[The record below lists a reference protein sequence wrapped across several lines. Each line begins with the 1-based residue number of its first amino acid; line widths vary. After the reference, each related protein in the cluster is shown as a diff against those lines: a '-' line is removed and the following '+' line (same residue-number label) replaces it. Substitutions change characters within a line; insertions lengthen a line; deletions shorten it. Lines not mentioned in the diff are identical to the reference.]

1 MPSPF
6 PDLRLSSPDFTPKT
20 VPCVSLIGM
29 AGAGKST
36 LGRAL
41 AERLG
46 WALVDT
52 DRLMEAH
59 WGGSL
64 QALLDRFG
72 LENFLRAEEDV
83 VAKLWLWRTVV
94 ATGGSVIYGPSAVR
108 RLRELGPV
116 VYLRVTVGTVC
127 ERVRDAQGRGL
138 ARRPGQSLEEL
149 YAEREPLYRE
159 AADLILEMDDCS
171 VDMALERLCPWL
183 ENRLQAGLHPAG
195 S

>member
-1 MPSPF
+1 MPTPY
-6 PDLRLSSPDFTPKT
+6 PDLRQTSPDLAPRT
-20 VPCVSLIGM
+20 VPCLSLIGM

-41 AERLG
+41 AEDMG

-59 WGGSL
+59 WGAPL

-72 LENFLRAEEDV
+72 LEGFLRAEEDV

-94 ATGGSVIYGPSAVR
+94 ATGGSVVYGPRAVR

-116 VYLRVTVGTVC
+116 VYLRVGVDTIRD
-127 ERVRDAQGRGL
+127 RVRDARGRGL
-138 ARRPGQSLEEL
+138 ARKPDQTLEQL
-149 YAEREPLYRE
+149 YDEREPLYRA
-159 AADLILEMDDCS
+159 AADLTLDMDDCS
-171 VDMALERLCPWL
+171 IHNALERLRPWL
-183 ENRLQAGLHPAG
+183 ADQLNNLQRRT
-195 S
+195 

>member
-6 PDLRLSSPDFTPKT
+6 PDLRLSNPDYAPKT

-59 WGGSL
+59 WGAPL
-64 QALLDRFG
+64 QHLLDRFG
-72 LENFLRAEEDV
+72 LEGFLRAEEDV

-94 ATGGSVIYGPSAVR
+94 ATGGSVVYGPRAVR

-116 VYLRVTVGTVC
+116 IYLRVEVGTIC
-127 ERVRDAQGRGL
+127 ERVRDARGRGL

-159 AADLILEMDDCS
+159 AADLVLDMDDCS
-171 VDMALERLCPWL
+171 VDSALDRLCSWL
-183 ENRLQAGLHPAG
+183 QEQLSFKSP
-195 S
+195 

>member
-6 PDLRLSSPDFTPKT
+6 PDLRLSHPDCAPKT
-20 VPCVSLIGM
+20 VPCVSLVGM

-59 WGGSL
+59 WGASL
-64 QALLDRFG
+64 QTLLDSFG
-72 LENFLRAEEDV
+72 LEGFLQAEEVV

-94 ATGGSVIYGPSAVR
+94 ATGGSVVYGPRAVR

-116 VYLRVTVGTVC
+116 VYLRVEVDTIC
-127 ERVRDAQGRGL
+127 ERVQDARGRGL

-149 YAEREPLYRE
+149 YAEREPLYRQ
-159 AADLILEMDDCS
+159 AADLILDMDDCS
-171 VDMALERLCPWL
+171 VERALERLYPWL
-183 ENRLQAGLHPAG
+183 ENRLLSA
-195 S
+195 SS

>member
-1 MPSPF
+1 MPIPY
-6 PDLRLSSPDFTPKT
+6 PDLRKTSPDLAPRT

-41 AERLG
+41 AQDLG

-59 WGGSL
+59 WGAPL
-64 QALLDRFG
+64 QTLLDRFG
-72 LENFLRAEEDV
+72 LDGFLRAEEDV

-94 ATGGSVIYGPSAVR
+94 ATGGSVVYGPRAVG

-116 VYLRVTVGTVC
+116 VYLRVGVGTVC
-127 ERVRDAQGRGL
+127 DRVRDARGRGL
-138 ARRPGQSLEEL
+138 ARRPGQSLEQL
-149 YAEREPLYRE
+149 YAEREPLYQA
-159 AADLILEMDDCS
+159 AADLALDMDDCS
-171 VDMALERLCPWL
+171 ISNALERLRPWL
-183 ENRLQAGLHPAG
+183 QDQLKKTSGQT
-195 S
+195 

>member
-1 MPSPF
+1 MPY
-6 PDLRLSSPDFTPKT
+6 PDLRQTSPDLAPRT

-41 AERLG
+41 AQDLG

-59 WGGSL
+59 WGAPL

-72 LENFLRAEEDV
+72 LEDFLRVEEDV

-94 ATGGSVIYGPSAVR
+94 ATGGSVVYGPRAVQ
-108 RLRELGPV
+108 RLRELGLV
-116 VYLRVTVGTVC
+116 VYLRVGVGTVC
-127 ERVRDAQGRGL
+127 ERVQDARGRGL
-138 ARRPGQSLEEL
+138 ARRPEQTLEQL
-149 YAEREPLYRE
+149 YAEREPLYQA
-159 AADLILEMDDCS
+159 AADMTLEMDDCS
-171 VDMALERLCPWL
+171 IDTALERLRPWL
-183 ENRLQAGLHPAG
+183 QKQLPSATPLDRT
-195 S
+195 

>member
-1 MPSPF
+1 MPIPY
-6 PDLRLSSPDFTPKT
+6 PDLRQTSPDLAPRT

-41 AERLG
+41 AQGLG

-59 WGGSL
+59 WGAPL

-72 LENFLRAEEDV
+72 LDGFLRAEEDV

-94 ATGGSVIYGPSAVR
+94 ATGGSVVYGPRAIQ

-116 VYLRVTVGTVC
+116 VYLRVGVGTVC
-127 ERVRDAQGRGL
+127 DRVRDARGRGL
-138 ARRPGQSLEEL
+138 VRRPDQSLEQL
-149 YAEREPLYRE
+149 YAEREPLYQA
-159 AADLILEMDDCS
+159 AADVTLDMDDCS
-171 VDMALERLCPWL
+171 IDNALDRLRPWL
-183 ENRLQAGLHPAG
+183 QDQLKKTSGQT
-195 S
+195 